1 MAEATK
7 TTNQTNKNIRIFF
20 TKTGRAIYISHL
32 DLYRLFQ
39 RSIKRS
45 KLPVWETEGFNPHV
59 YITFALPLALGT
71 AGLCES
77 LDMKLTEEISREELI
92 SRFNDALPRDIR
104 VTDAAEPVRK
114 PTEIAL
120 SEYEAHFECDNE
132 RFAEFLSSEHI
143 ITQKKTKRGVS
154 DLDLKEHLT
163 VLERSDGYLHFT
175 FPSGTEFNINAGLL
189 FDAFE
194 KQSGT
199 EIYSLRITRTA
210 IKCRDGEN
218 FQ

>member
-1 MAEATK
+1 MANTV
-7 TTNQTNKNIRIFF
+7 TKNIRVFF
-20 TKTGRAIYISHL
+20 SKTGRAIYISHL

-71 AGLCES
+71 AGLRES
-77 LDMKLTEEISREELI
+77 LDMKLTEDISTEELTA
-92 SRFNDALPRDIR
+92 RFNDALPRDIR
-104 VTDAAEPVRK
+104 VTDAAEPVKK

-120 SEYEAHFECDNE
+120 SEYEAHFECDGAK
-132 RFAEFLSSEHI
+132 FAGFLSGEHI
-143 ITQKKTKRGVS
+143 MTEKKTKRGITE
-154 DLDLKEHLT
+154 LDLKQHLT
-163 VLERSDGYLHFT
+163 ILDRSDGYLRFT

-194 KQSGT
+194 KQTGE

>member
-1 MAEATK
+1 MAN
-7 TTNQTNKNIRIFF
+7 TTTKNIRIFF
-20 TKTGRAIYISHL
+20 SKTGRAIYISHL

-77 LDMKLTEEISREELI
+77 LDLKLTEDISREELI

-104 VTDAAEPVRK
+104 VTDAAEPVMK
-114 PTEIAL
+114 PTEIVL
-120 SEYEAHFECDNE
+120 SEYEAHFECDNAA
-132 RFAEFLSSEHI
+132 FTDFLNSEHI
-143 ITQKKTKRGVS
+143 MTEKKTKRGIAE
-154 DLDLKEHLT
+154 LDLKEHLNI
-163 VLERSDGYLHFT
+163 LDRSEGCLRFT

-210 IKCRDGEN
+210 IKCRNGEN
-218 FQ
+218 FH

>member
-1 MAEATK
+1 MANAVT
-7 TTNQTNKNIRIFF
+7 KNIRVFF
-20 TKTGRAIYISHL
+20 SKTGRAIYISHL

-77 LDMKLTEEISREELI
+77 LDMKLTEDISREELI

-104 VTDAAEPVRK
+104 VIGAAEPVRK

-120 SEYEAHFECDNE
+120 SEYEAHFECNGGK
-132 RFAEFLSSEHI
+132 FAEFLASEHI
-143 ITQKKTKRGVS
+143 VTEKKTKRGIAE
-154 DLDLKEHLT
+154 LDLKEHLT
-163 VLERSDGYLHFT
+163 VLGQGEGYLRFT

-194 KQSGT
+194 KQTGE

-210 IKCRDGEN
+210 IKCRDGEI

>member
-1 MAEATK
+1 MANTATK
-7 TTNQTNKNIRIFF
+7 NMRIFF
-20 TKTGRAIYISHL
+20 SKTGRAIYISHL

-39 RSIKRS
+39 RSIKRG

-71 AGLCES
+71 AGVRES
-77 LDMKLTEEISREELI
+77 LDLKLIEDISREELI

-104 VTDAAEPVRK
+104 VTDAAEPVMK

-120 SEYEAHFECDNE
+120 SEYEARFECDNAA
-132 RFAEFLSSEHI
+132 FAEFLSSEHI
-143 ITQKKTKRGVS
+143 MTEKKTKRGIAE
-154 DLDLKEHLT
+154 LDLKEHLDI
-163 VLERSDGYLHFT
+163 LERSDGYLRFT

-194 KQSGT
+194 KQFGT
-199 EIYSLRITRTA
+199 EIYTLRITRTA
-210 IKCRDGEN
+210 IKCRNGEI
-218 FQ
+218 FH

>member
-1 MAEATK
+1 MNN
-7 TTNQTNKNIRIFF
+7 TTKNIRVFF
-20 TKTGRAIYISHL
+20 TKTGRAVYISHL

-39 RSIKRS
+39 RTIKRA

-77 LDMKLTEEISREELI
+77 MDTRLVEDLTMDEVVR
-92 SRFNDALPRDIR
+92 RFNDSLPRDIR
-104 VTDAAEPVRK
+104 VTSAAEPVFK

-120 SEYEAHFECDNE
+120 SEYEAEYECDE
-132 RFAEFLSSEHI
+132 TAFTSFIDGEHI
-143 ITQKKTKRGVS
+143 PAEKKTKRGIS
-154 DLDLKEHLT
+154 ELDLKLYLNI
-163 VLERSDGYLHFT
+163 LERRPGYMRFT

-194 KQSGT
+194 KLSGT
-199 EIYSLRITRTA
+199 EIDALHITRTA
-210 IKCRDGEN
+210 IKCKNGEI
-218 FQ
+218 FR

>member
-1 MAEATK
+1 MAETAK
-7 TTNQTNKNIRIFF
+7 TTNQMNKNMRIFF
-20 TKTGRAIYISHL
+20 SKTGRAIYISHL

-77 LDMKLTEEISREELI
+77 LDLKLTEEISREELI
-92 SRFNDALPRDIR
+92 ARFNDALPRDIR
-104 VTDAAEPVRK
+104 VIEAAEPVRK

-120 SEYEAHFECDNE
+120 SEYEAHFECDNAA
-132 RFAEFLSSEHI
+132 FAEFLASEHI
-143 ITQKKTKRGVS
+143 ITQKKTKRGIA

-163 VLERSDGYLHFT
+163 VLDSSDGYLRFT

-199 EIYSLRITRTA
+199 EIYSLRITRTK
-210 IKCRDGEN
+210 IKCRDGEI
-218 FQ
+218 FH

>member
-1 MAEATK
+1 MANTET
-7 TTNQTNKNIRIFF
+7 KNIRVFF
-20 TKTGRAIYISHL
+20 SKTGRAIYISHL

-77 LDMKLTEEISREELI
+77 LDMKLTEDISREELI

-120 SEYEAHFECDNE
+120 SEYEAHFECDNAK
-132 RFAEFLSSEHI
+132 FAEFLASDHI
-143 ITQKKTKRGVS
+143 ITEKKTKRGITE
-154 DLDLKEHLT
+154 LDLKEHLNI
-163 VLERSDGYLHFT
+163 LEQSEGYLRFT

-194 KQSGT
+194 KQSGE
-199 EIYSLRITRTA
+199 EIYSLRITRTS

>member
-1 MAEATK
+1 MANTET
-7 TTNQTNKNIRIFF
+7 KNIRVFF
-20 TKTGRAIYISHL
+20 SKTGRAIYISHL

-45 KLPVWETEGFNPHV
+45 KLPVWETEGFNPHL

-77 LDMKLTEEISREELI
+77 LDMKLTEQIEKDELI

-104 VTDAAEPVRK
+104 VIDAAEPVRK

-120 SEYEAHFECDNE
+120 SEYEAYFECE
-132 RFAEFLSSEHI
+132 GGRFAEFLAQEHI
-143 ITQKKTKRGVS
+143 TAEKKTKRGVAE
-154 DLDLKEHLT
+154 LDLKEHLNI
-163 VLERSDGYLHFT
+163 LGQSEGYLRFT

-199 EIYSLRITRTA
+199 EIYTLRITRTA
-210 IKCRDGEN
+210 IKCRDGEI
-218 FQ
+218 FR